1 MIPHSGD
8 RATTQAEH
16 PLVARFRA
24 AAQALPPKLLGH
36 TARVVSEARR
46 LGALYD
52 LHQNE
57 IDLDRLAA
65 AAWGHDL
72 YRAHDDAALL
82 QLAAQWAL
90 PVSDV
95 ERAAPILLHGPVAAI
110 IAEREWGIDDAE
122 ILDAIRWHTTAH
134 PNFGS
139 LGVTLFLA
147 DKLEPAKVAADPGLR
162 PAQALAKIDP
172 DAALVEFLER
182 RTTRQ
187 LQSGEP
193 VHPLSLETR
202 NAALF
207 RLAARG

>member
-1 MIPHSGD
+1 MNPQPSDHPI
-8 RATTQAEH
+8 AQAEH
-16 PLVARFRA
+16 PLVMRFRA

-52 LHQNE
+52 RHHNE
-57 IDLDRLAA
+57 TDLDRLAA

-72 YRAHDDAALL
+72 YRAHDSASLL
-82 QLAAQWAL
+82 ELAAQWGL
-90 PVSDV
+90 PVSDL
-95 ERAAPILLHGPVAAI
+95 ERAAPILMHGPVAAVL
-110 IAEREWGIDDAE
+110 AEREWGIDDAE

-134 PNFGS
+134 PDFGS

-162 PAQALAKIDP
+162 PSQALAEIDP
-172 DAALVEFLER
+172 DAALVAFLDR
-182 RTTRQ
+182 RTARQ
-187 LQSGEP
+187 IQSGEP
-193 VHPLSLETR
+193 VHPLSLDTR
-202 NAALF
+202 NAVKL